1 MKIMEPKKNPQ
12 LDLRRNSLLY
22 FFVGMTLVL
31 LMAYLALEWKTYYQD
46 DSWDVGELK
55 VDDQLIED
63 ATILKIKLPEPPK
76 PKIQTPPKIEIKNN
90 DEKIEETVI
99 EASDTNQDTEIAKV
113 EDVAVA
119 EDDIP
124 EEIPFILIENA
135 PIFPGCENENTEK
148 EKRDCFQEM
157 IQKHIRKNFRYP
169 DPAKEMGLQGRVS
182 IMFTIDKDGSI
193 NNLRLRGPHES
204 LEKEAARIISKL
216 PEMKP
221 GEQRGIP
228 VKVSYS
234 LPITFKLN

>member
-1 MKIMEPKKNPQ
+1 LKIMEPKKNPQ

>member
-1 MKIMEPKKNPQ
+1 MEPKKNPQ

-31 LMAYLALEWKTYYQD
+31 LMTYLALEWKTYYQD

-76 PKIQTPPKIEIKNN
+76 PKIQTPPKIEIKDDEDDIIETFIEPN
-90 DEKIEETVI
+90 DV
-99 EASDTNQDTEIAKV
+99 DQDTKVAQV

-135 PIFPGCENENTEK
+135 PIFPGCENEKDEK
-148 EKRDCFQEM
+148 TKRECFQEQM
-157 IQKHIRKNFRYP
+157 LKHIRKNFRYP
-169 DPAKEMGLQGRVS
+169 EVAQEMGLEGRVS
-182 IMFTIDKDGSI
+182 VIFTVQTDGSI
-193 NNLRLRGPHES
+193 GNIRLRGPHES
-204 LEKEAARIISKL
+204 LESEAARIISKL
-216 PEMKP
+216 PRLTP
-221 GEQRGIP
+221 GKQRGTA
-228 VKVSYS
+228 VKVPYS
-234 LPITFKLN
+234 IPITFKLN

>member
-1 MKIMEPKKNPQ
+1 MEPKKNPQ